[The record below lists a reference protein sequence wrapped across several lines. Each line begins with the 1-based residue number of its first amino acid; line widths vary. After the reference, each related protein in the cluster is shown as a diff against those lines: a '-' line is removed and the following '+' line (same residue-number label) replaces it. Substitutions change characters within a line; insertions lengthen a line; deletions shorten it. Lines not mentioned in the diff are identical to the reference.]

1 MIMRCQNA
9 LYDSLLR
16 DWRKE
21 SFRTS
26 THKGRVVY
34 EIIYMNYD
42 RPTILHQYDFLG
54 DGKTKRQMVTRKIDR
69 FENKIQ
75 ELPPYERHLLLQT
88 LIAHSP
94 REAEHFLS
102 QIRRS

>member
-1 MIMRCQNA
+1 
-9 LYDSLLR
+9 
-16 DWRKE
+16 
-21 SFRTS
+21 
-26 THKGRVVY
+26 
-34 EIIYMNYD
+34 MNYD